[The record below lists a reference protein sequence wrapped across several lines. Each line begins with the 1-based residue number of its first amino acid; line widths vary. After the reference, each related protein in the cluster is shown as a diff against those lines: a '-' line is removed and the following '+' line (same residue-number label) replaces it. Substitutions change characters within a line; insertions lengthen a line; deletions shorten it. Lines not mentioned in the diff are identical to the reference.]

1 MRSGRALA
9 ALATLALTACVG
21 VDLATVRHLAPPDHA
36 WTKVLV
42 PAWHSTLVLGTD
54 RTYTPFEGSTP
65 ASDPAR
71 GRIYAGS
78 STGRLYAL
86 RSEDGARVWTFDS
99 GEAIHSTPVLS
110 EDGGTLYFGNE
121 AGRLYALDAS
131 TGEQLWRY
139 QATSEIRCKPL
150 LHKQILLLKDVR
162 GKVHAIDAEKGSS
175 LWLYR
180 GPMPQGFLIE
190 SSAGVGL
197 ASGRVLAGFSEGTAV
212 ALKLL
217 DGSVAWKA
225 DLSEYLPGDD
235 PLGEEKADVST
246 SPVVIDAGHVLFSS
260 YKGGLFALDPV
271 SGEILWRRSDIPRVS
286 GLSRH
291 GNRIFV
297 SMASKGVTALDL
309 DGDTVWRSHF
319 SSGTISDPVVH
330 AGRLYVTDSKF
341 GLVVLSIGT
350 GQVLDRFTPAWG
362 ASGRPLVRGGRAFFI
377 SNGGQLYSFHLNK
390 AKKL

>member
-1 MRSGRALA
+1 MRPGRALA
-9 ALATLALTACVG
+9 ALAALALAGCVG
-21 VDLATVRHLAPPDHA
+21 VDLATVRHLAPAEHA
-36 WTKVLV
+36 WTRVLV
-42 PAWHSTLVLGTD
+42 PAWHRTLVLGTD

-71 GRIYAGS
+71 GRLYAGS
-78 STGRLYAL
+78 STGRFVAL
-86 RSEDGARVWTFDS
+86 RSADGARLWTFDS

-110 EDGGTLYFGNE
+110 EDGSLLYFGNE
-121 AGRLYALDAS
+121 AGRLYALDTG
-131 TGEQLWRY
+131 TGEEVWHY
-139 QATSEIRCKPL
+139 QATSEIRCRPL

-162 GKVHAIDAEKGSS
+162 GKVHAVDAGKGTS

-180 GPMPQGFLIE
+180 GPMPEGFLIG

-197 ASGRVLAGFSEGTAV
+197 ASGRVLAGFSEGTATG
-212 ALKLL
+212 LKLL
-217 DGSVAWKA
+217 DGTLAWQA

-246 SPVVIDAGHVLFSS
+246 TPVVIDARMVLFSS
-260 YKGGLFALDPV
+260 YKGGLFALDPI
-271 SGEILWRRSDIPRVS
+271 SGEILWRRSDIRRVS
-286 GLSRH
+286 GLSTH

-319 SSGTISDPVVH
+319 SSGTISDAVVH

-341 GLVVLSIGT
+341 GLVVLSMCT

>member
-1 MRSGRALA
+1 VVI
-9 ALATLALTACVG
+9 ALTGCVG
-21 VDLATVRHLAPPDHA
+21 VDLATVRHLAPPEHA

-42 PAWHSTLVLGTD
+42 PAWHSTLVLGTE
-54 RTYTPFEGSTP
+54 RTYSPFEGSTP

-78 STGRLYAL
+78 STGRFYAL
-86 RSEDGARVWTFDS
+86 RSDDGARMWTFDS

-110 EDGGTLYFGNE
+110 EDGSVLYFGNE

-131 TGEQLWRY
+131 TGEQIWRY

-150 LHKQILLLKDVR
+150 LHKQILLFKDVR
-162 GKVHAIDAEKGSS
+162 GKVHAINAEKGSS

-180 GPMPQGFLIE
+180 GPMPEGFLIE

-197 ASGRVLAGFSEGTAV
+197 ASGRVLAGFSEGTATG
-212 ALKLL
+212 LKLI
-217 DGSVAWKA
+217 DGSVSWKA

-246 SPVVIDAGHVLFSS
+246 TPVVIDAEHVLFSS
-260 YKGGLFALDPV
+260 YKGGLFAIDPV
-271 SGEILWRRSDIPRVS
+271 GGEILWRRSDIPRVS
-286 GLSRH
+286 GLSTH

-297 SMASKGVTALDL
+297 SMASKGIAALDL

-319 SSGTISDPVVH
+319 TSGTISDPVVH
-330 AGRLYVTDSKF
+330 AGRLYVTDSKS
-341 GLVVLSIGT
+341 GLVVLSIST

>member
-1 MRSGRALA
+1 MRPERALA
-9 ALATLALTACVG
+9 ALAIAALTGCVG

-42 PAWHSTLVLGTD
+42 PAWHRTLVLGTD
-54 RTYTPFEGSTP
+54 RTYNPFEGSSP
-65 ASDPAR
+65 AADPSR

-78 STGRLYAL
+78 STGRLHAL
-86 RSEDGARVWTFDS
+86 RSEDGARLWTFDS

-110 EDGGTLYFGNE
+110 EDGSVLYFGNE
-121 AGRLYALDAS
+121 AGRLHAIDTS
-131 TGEQLWRY
+131 TGEQIWRY
-139 QATSEIRCKPL
+139 QATSEIRCRPL
-150 LHKQILLLKDVR
+150 LHKQILIFKDVR
-162 GKVHAIDAEKGSS
+162 GKVHAIDAGKGTS

-180 GPMPQGFLIE
+180 GPLPEGFLIE

-197 ASGRVLAGFSEGTAV
+197 ASGRVLAGFSEGTA
-212 ALKLL
+212 AGLKLL
-217 DGSVAWKA
+217 DGSVSWKA

-235 PLGEEKADVST
+235 PLGDEKADVST
-246 SPVVIDAGHVLFSS
+246 TPVVLDAGRVLFSS

-286 GLSRH
+286 GLSTH
-291 GNRIFV
+291 GSRIFV
-297 SMASKGVTALDL
+297 SMSSKGVMALDL
-309 DGDTVWRSHF
+309 EGDTVWRSHF

-330 AGRLYVTDSKF
+330 AGRLYVTDSKY
-341 GLVVLSIGT
+341 GLIVLSIGT

-377 SNGGQLYSFHLNK
+377 SNGGQLYSFGLNK